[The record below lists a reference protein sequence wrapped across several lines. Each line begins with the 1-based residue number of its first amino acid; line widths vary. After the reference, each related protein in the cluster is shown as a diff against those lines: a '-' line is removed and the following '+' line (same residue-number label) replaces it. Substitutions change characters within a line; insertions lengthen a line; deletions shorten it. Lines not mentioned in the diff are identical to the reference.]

1 MLIKILLI
9 ILLLAPVSQA
19 KELPKQIKDWITEHG
34 ITLPFKGEFS
44 YSNKKVDKW
53 LRIRKKDGIY
63 KVTRDTKD
71 KVYLVKEKE
80 LTDIRKKT
88 IK

>member
-9 ILLLAPVSQA
+9 IILLAPIASA
-19 KELPKQIKDWITEHG
+19 KELPKQVKDWITENG
-34 ITLPFKGEFS
+34 IVLPFKGEFS